1 MLRRLDSGEYLD
13 VHDGYNN
20 PFKTLKISVG
30 DVDADGIDEAV
41 TVAGMVAGVGE
52 DCQLHKQLY
61 KNTVIEPF
69 SPPTIQ
75 EWRIDERE
83 GGCFDSRG
91 VGVGDF
97 DGDGLNE
104 IVIGNFNSHSRIIR
118 YNKSKDDFELVAQI
132 QGVGTT
138 SLEVADTDGDGI
150 PEIIVGKSDAYPD
163 QIISYN
169 RATNIFTVD
178 DIPTLKDRNT
188 VAIALI

>member
-13 VHDGYNN
+13 VHESHT

-41 TVAGMVAGVGE
+41 TVAGIDAGDGE
-52 DCQLHKQLY
+52 DCEVQY
-61 KNTVIEPF
+61 NTVIEPF
-69 SPPTIQ
+69 NPPKIQ
-75 EWRIDERE
+75 EWKIEQ
-83 GGCFDSRG
+83 GCFDSRG
-91 VGVGDF
+91 VGIGDF

-104 IVIGNFNSHSRIIR
+104 VVIGNFNSHSRIIR
-118 YNKSKDDFELVAQI
+118 YNKSKDQFDLVAQI
-132 QGVGTT
+132 QGIGTT

-163 QIISYN
+163 QIISYD
-169 RATNIFTVD
+169 RATKIFTAN
-178 DIPTLKDRNT
+178 DIPSLKDRDT